1 MDDMAHL
8 RTEHLVKS
16 YGGFR
21 AVAGVSLA
29 VAEGEVHAL
38 IGPNGAGKTTLV
50 ALLDGSSKA
59 DDGRVYLGGHDIT
72 DLPQHKRGQL
82 GLGRSYQ
89 RSCLIPGFTAV
100 ENMMTGLLGM
110 QTRPS
115 LFAHYFRPVFAD
127 TAWHKLAM
135 QHLAEVGLEGRG
147 DIPVAELAHGEQR
160 RLELALALL
169 RGSQFLLLDE
179 PMAGVD
185 DTGRKEMT
193 RLVGRLRGKRT
204 ILLIEHDM
212 DVVFALADR
221 ISVLVGGRVIASNTP
236 QAIARDK
243 RVQQSYLGEAGYA

>member
-1 MDDMAHL
+1 MTHL
-8 RTEHLVKS
+8 RVENLVKS
-16 YGGFR
+16 YGDFL

-29 VAEGEVHAL
+29 VASGEVHAL

-59 DDGRVYLGGHDIT
+59 DSGRVYLGDHDIT
-72 DLPQHKRGQL
+72 HLPQHRRGRL

-89 RSCLIPGFTAV
+89 RSCLINDFTAT
-100 ENMMTGLLGM
+100 ENMITGLLGM
-110 QTRPS
+110 ETRPS
-115 LFAHYFRPVFAD
+115 WGVQYFRPAFSD
-127 TAWHKLAM
+127 SGLRGLAVT
-135 QHLAEVGLEGRG
+135 HLAEVGLDGRA

-169 RGSQFLLLDE
+169 RGSQLLILDE

-185 DTGRKEMT
+185 DSGREEMT
-193 RLVGRLRGKRT
+193 GLIRRLRGKRT

-221 ISVLVGGRVIASNTP
+221 ISVLVRGRVIVSDTP
-236 QAIARDK
+236 QAIAQHK
-243 RVQQSYLGEAGYA
+243 EVQQSYLGEVGYA